1 MKVVDWDVGDT
12 AAGTA
17 AFVVLVVNAAAADQ
31 EVEDNAETAAFVVFA
46 AVEEIG
52 IASVVIDIFLLRA
65 QYPIFERDLVTV

>member
-1 MKVVDWDVGDT
+1 MIVKVVDWDVEDT

-17 AFVVLVVNAAAADQ
+17 AFVVLVVNAAADQ
-31 EVEDNAETAAFVVFA
+31 EVEYAGTAAFVVFA

-65 QYPIFERDLVTV
+65 QYPVYIV

>member
-1 MKVVDWDVGDT
+1 MIVKVVDWDVEDT

-17 AFVVLVVNAAAADQ
+17 AFVVLVVNAAADQ
-31 EVEDNAETAAFVVFA
+31 EVEDNAGTAAFVVFA

-65 QYPIFERDLVTV
+65 QYPVYIV

>member
-31 EVEDNAETAAFVVFA
+31 EVEDNAGTAAFVVFA

-52 IASVVIDIFLLRA
+52 IAICCD
-65 QYPIFERDLVTV
+65 

>member
-1 MKVVDWDVGDT
+1 MIVKVVDWDVEDT

-31 EVEDNAETAAFVVFA
+31 EVGDNAGTAAFVVFA

-52 IASVVIDIFLLRA
+52 IASVLMIMIVLL
-65 QYPIFERDLVTV
+65 QYMHY